1 MIRDMKKDE
10 MIKALELLV
19 DEMQSKLAN
28 SEQMWQN
35 KESHAMIIGYLQSSM
50 DLAQIQIQSIIE
62 K

>member
-1 MIRDMKKDE
+1 MKKNE

-28 SEQMWQN
+28 SEQMWQDN
-35 KESHAMIIGYLQSSM
+35 KSHAMIIGYLQSSL

>member
-1 MIRDMKKDE
+1 MKKDE

-35 KESHAMIIGYLQSSM
+35 KEMIIGYLQTSL
-50 DLAQIQIQSIIE
+50 DLAQMQIQSIIE

>member
-1 MIRDMKKDE
+1 MKKDE

-19 DEMQSKLAN
+19 DEMQSKLAQ

-35 KESHAMIIGYLQSSM
+35 KESHAKIVGFLEASL
-50 DLAQIQIQSIIE
+50 DVAQLKIQSIIE

>member
-35 KESHAMIIGYLQSSM
+35 KESHAKIVGYLQAPM
-50 DLAQIQIQSIIE
+50 DLAQMKIQSIIE
-62 K
+62 Q